1 MKNNQ
6 INIEKV
12 KGVMMK
18 KLLPIAV
25 LFTIFFVGCSN
36 QESTLTGLDE
46 NELSNSPKK
55 TKVTSML
62 ELESVRTP
70 QSILPTKLVSI
81 TMNINGLIGGV
92 LNINQDVYNTERNI
106 VHVNANF
113 SMPAGAFVGIQ
124 NITMTIDA
132 DNGSI
137 SFFPHMT
144 FLHSCKLD
152 FEVQNVNLTSLG
164 FTSEDRLVQF
174 VYFSDSGSIEPIE
187 SLESK
192 IDFSSGFLKTKQAK
206 IDHFSRYG
214 FFRKDCE

>member
-1 MKNNQ
+1 
-6 INIEKV
+6 
-12 KGVMMK
+12 
-18 KLLPIAV
+18 
-25 LFTIFFVGCSN
+25 
-36 QESTLTGLDE
+36 
-46 NELSNSPKK
+46 
-55 TKVTSML
+55 
-62 ELESVRTP
+62 
-70 QSILPTKLVSI
+70 
-81 TMNINGLIGGV
+81 
-92 LNINQDVYNTERNI
+92 
-106 VHVNANF
+106 
-113 SMPAGAFVGIQ
+113 
-124 NITMTIDA
+124 
-132 DNGSI
+132 
-137 SFFPHMT
+137 MT